1 MAKGSFNF
9 MQVKALYNSFYDKK
23 GRLLDEP
30 VGSIGRLTISDEAIR
45 FLRNFIEFVVTS
57 KISNR
62 YTLIYLRSPAST
74 LKEAFIHYNYM
85 NPTSGVNVHT
95 AISSMDYNRKQ
106 YLKLFPEDMLVKVL
120 SEDDSLD
127 LSAYWDALD
136 KAYQEYGR
144 SSFFDDLTIKLTKVV
159 SSKRPTADELQWFK
173 ERIAPYTKKFR
184 NIEQKEINESFK
196 DEIGYLNYLAG
207 KSDRSAEEN
216 EIYNEFMK
224 IVS

>member
-9 MQVKALYNSFYDKK
+9 MQVKALYNSFYDKN

-85 NPTSGVNVHT
+85 
-95 AISSMDYNRKQ
+95 I
-106 YLKLFPEDMLVKVL
+106 
-120 SEDDSLD
+120 
-127 LSAYWDALD
+127 
-136 KAYQEYGR
+136 
-144 SSFFDDLTIKLTKVV
+144 TI
-159 SSKRPTADELQWFK
+159 F
-173 ERIAPYTKKFR
+173 
-184 NIEQKEINESFK
+184 N
-196 DEIGYLNYLAG
+196 G
-207 KSDRSAEEN
+207 
-216 EIYNEFMK
+216 
-224 IVS
+224 